1 MTFEDFIREADE
13 KAVEIRLR
21 PVHMPPSS
29 KAGDVIRFYAH
40 LYGADGST
48 VDYEVHGDELIK
60 LPFSALSNEAYDA
73 SGKEPEPVDLSEVG
87 VPAQHGHSDEPG
99 NPNSSEEEPAAA

>member
-1 MTFEDFIREADE
+1 VTFEDFIREADE

-21 PVHMPPSS
+21 PFHMHPSS
-29 KAGDVIRFYAH
+29 KAGDVLRFYAH

-60 LPFSALSNEAYDA
+60 LPFSALSNEAH
-73 SGKEPEPVDLSEVG
+73 EPLMVD
-87 VPAQHGHSDEPG
+87 D
-99 NPNSSEEEPAAA
+99 PNLPPSIDGSPMDPDHLESAA